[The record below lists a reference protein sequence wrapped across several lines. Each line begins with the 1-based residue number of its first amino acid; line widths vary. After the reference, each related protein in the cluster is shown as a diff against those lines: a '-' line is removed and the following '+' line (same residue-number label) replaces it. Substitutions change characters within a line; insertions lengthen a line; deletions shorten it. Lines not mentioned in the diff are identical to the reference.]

1 MALNPDVKNI
11 SELKDDKVIREEMRE
26 KFTQILKANGI
37 MDPISEVIVKDAG
50 LQGAGFA
57 SVTQLV
63 TVKFEEHQNKEP
75 LNLFVKVKMDNS
87 SHNEWVEEMMAFEKE
102 AVFLMDYCQAA
113 QQLCKSKG

>member
-1 MALNPDVKNI
+1 MANSGEGHI
-11 SELKDDKVIREEMRE
+11 SELEDNKVKNEEMRE
-26 KFTQILKANGI
+26 KFKKILIQNGI
-37 MDPISEVIVKDAG
+37 TDPISDIIVKDAG

-63 TVKFEEHQNKEP
+63 TVKFEEHLNKEP

-113 QQLCKSKG
+113 QQLCILKG